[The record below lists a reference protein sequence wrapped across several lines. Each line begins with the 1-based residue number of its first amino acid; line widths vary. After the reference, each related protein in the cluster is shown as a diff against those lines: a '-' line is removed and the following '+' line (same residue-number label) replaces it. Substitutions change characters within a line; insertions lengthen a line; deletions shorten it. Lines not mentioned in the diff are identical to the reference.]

1 MHLAFKVG
9 ITSKRCFICDSIC
22 WGHIE
27 CKVVKEVDAGIHTM
41 FIAEIVAASANEG
54 CFENSIIL
62 GDGHA
67 KMISFLG
74 GNKYGIIERCEL
86 APMTKE
92 EN

>member
-1 MHLAFKVG
+1 MSF
-9 ITSKRCFICDSIC
+9 F
-22 WGHIE
+22 
-27 CKVVKEVDAGIHTM
+27 KEVDAGIHTM